1 MKTEL
6 EIVYSILN
14 VARGG
19 EHNNDEK
26 LTERLIRSFIR
37 TYRPESLRKYYK
49 DGVELNDEVFQKK
62 TLALTLNGANEFTCQ
77 IPQIIRLDKNFGMYL
92 EIDGIEIPIV
102 SSELY
107 SINKKS
113 RFNKVFVQSK
123 TEYDKLIV
131 YGGVFPNNLDTS
143 TEPSIAIST
152 IRNLVYQ
159 QQLANIQNST
169 NNPVTINANLK
180 AVFFD
185 PSDADN
191 YNWETS
197 VFPFPATRLT
207 ELEQQIMV
215 KEFGMEAKSKSDE
228 VQNARFDKVNY
239 HENQQIRE

>member
-6 EIVYSILN
+6 EIVYSLLN

-19 EHNNDEK
+19 EHNNDEN

-37 TYRPESLRKYYK
+37 TYRPESLRKHYK
-49 DGVELNDEVFQKK
+49 DGVEVNDEVFQKK
-62 TLALTLNGANEFTCQ
+62 TLSLTLNGANEFVCQ
-77 IPQIIRLDKNFGMYL
+77 IPKIIRFDKNYGMYL
-92 EIDGIEIPIV
+92 EINGIEIPIV
-102 SSELY
+102 SSEAY
-107 SINKKS
+107 SLNKKS
-113 RFNKVFVQSK
+113 TYNKVFVQSK
-123 TEYDKLIV
+123 TEYDKLII
-131 YGGVFPNNLDTS
+131 YGGVYPNKLDA
-143 TEPSIAIST
+143 SIDASVVIST
-152 IRNLVYQ
+152 IRNLVYE

-169 NNPVTINANLK
+169 NNPVIINADLK

-197 VFPFPATRLT
+197 MSPFPASRLP